1 MKLKYFLISLLGI
14 SQLAGFFF
22 IFTQQIMIGLICFGI
37 NGASVLLLILL
48 LIKDRLQEKKEEEEN
63 DYSDY

>member
-1 MKLKYFLISLLGI
+1 MKYFLISLLGI

-22 IFTQQIMIGLICFGI
+22 IFTEHLIIGLVCFGI
-37 NGASVLLLILL
+37 NGAAVLFLILL
-48 LIKDRLQEKKEEEEN
+48 LIKDRLKEKKEEDEN